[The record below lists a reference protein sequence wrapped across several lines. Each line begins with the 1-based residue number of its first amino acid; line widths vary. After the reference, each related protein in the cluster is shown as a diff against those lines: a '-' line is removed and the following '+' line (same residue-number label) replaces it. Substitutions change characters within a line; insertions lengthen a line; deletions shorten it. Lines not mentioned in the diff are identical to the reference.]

1 MKLET
6 RNILLGIYDMLAAIG
21 WVAMGVLMIGA
32 NYGIFAEYPEEW
44 LGVLPFK
51 GWIPIGVIVITVF
64 GVGNFLAAVTSF
76 IKRRNP
82 WMSIVMGLL
91 VIICVFAQIAM
102 VGWYLTS
109 FEIMMVGVLQL
120 LLCAMVVTGMRKERE
135 VLVEPPNLTD
145 EVMGEEEELAD
156 KDDVIAE
163 PANEN
168 MHEKEEDGSSSDV
181 DEDIAEP
188 VEDDGE

>member
-1 MKLET
+1 MMLGT

-91 VIICVFAQIAM
+91 VIICIFAQIAM
-102 VGWYLTS
+102 VGWYLAS

-120 LLCAMVVTGMRKERE
+120 LLCAMVVKGLRKERE
-135 VLVEPPNLTD
+135 VLVEPQNLTD

-181 DEDIAEP
+181 DEDIAEL
-188 VEDDGE
+188 VEDGGE